1 MGGGGGGKGGGSST
15 SSTVEV
21 TAESTNTVDIVGLDD
36 VDVDLTLNV
45 PEPIE
50 TAHTLNVPEP
60 IETAHT
66 LDLRPVD
73 IDLDTTSNSTSRLTI
88 DPLETDSRLSVDLR
102 PVVLDLCLTANVG
115 KVPDV
120 CIRQPYHHHIGITL
134 FGMEMF
140 GFTFSGEQQT
150 VVEELGRQPKLAL
163 GGAGQDWPPRH
174 ERGAPPTRDAGGL
187 RIRLGS

>member
-45 PEPIE
+45 PETIE
-50 TAHTLNVPEP
+50 TS
-60 IETAHT
+60 HT

-73 IDLDTTSNSTSRLTI
+73 IDLDTTSNSTSRLTV
-88 DPLETDSRLSVDLR
+88 DPLETDNRLSVDLR

-115 KVPDV
+115 KVPDL
-120 CIRQPYHHHIGITL
+120 CIRQPYHHHVGITL

-163 GGAGQDWPPRH
+163 GGTGQEWPPRH

>member
-21 TAESTNTVDIVGLDD
+21 TSESTNTVDIVGLDD
-36 VDVDLTLNV
+36 VSVDLDADTTSALTLSV
-45 PEPIE
+45 PEAIE
-50 TAHTLNVPEP
+50 TEHTLE
-60 IETAHT
+60 
-66 LDLRPVD
+66 LRPVD

-88 DPLETDSRLSVDLR
+88 DPLQTDSSLSVDLK

-163 GGAGQDWPPRH
+163 GGAAQEWPPRGD
-174 ERGAPPTRDAGGL
+174 RGAPPTRDAGGL